1 MAFYT
6 LVVKLGTKEG
16 EILEKVCELSDFSS
30 SRLLHCGKNEY
41 EKYSNRSFEMSIFN
55 VQLLV

>member
-6 LVVKLGTKEG
+6 LVVKLGTKED

-55 VQLLV
+55 V